1 MAKSKRPS
9 AKTGDTIDGDTI
21 DGDAIDGDAIEKP
34 VDQTAPPHASA
45 SKHSQTAPPPSGL
58 SSGPSSN
65 AGSLITF
72 AALALSVFAIGLASF
87 AIWQQRQNTADIAAL
102 MPASNSDTMESA
114 NITNLEPNNS
124 GPNNSGPSSSE
135 ESSSDLA
142 DRLTALESQLAADR
156 QSQQSAL
163 AGLQDQMATPAPPAA
178 DNSQNNDFGS
188 DAKADIAAI
197 RNDMDQR
204 FAALEAALANKA
216 LPAKA
221 GEDASDNADSQPA
234 AGTQPASTS
243 PQMTAPTGLL
253 VVSGLLADNLAGQP
267 LERWLS
273 LLQGLADRGANITG
287 LAPLQNAANPMPD
300 SPHQLLQKAYDLV
313 PQMTAALNHA
323 ADNAGFLEKT
333 GAKLGQLVQLRAI
346 GDGAGGNAAALGD
359 FETALA
365 LKDLGSAINAAGQ
378 WSGSDLP
385 SLDAWLAA
393 AKARQTL
400 DKAVNG
406 LVTDYL
412 ATAIDVQ

>member
-9 AKTGDTIDGDTI
+9 AKTGDTIDGD
-21 DGDAIDGDAIEKP
+21 AVEKS
-34 VDQTAPPHASA
+34 VDQTAPPHASK
-45 SKHSQTAPPPSGL
+45 SKHSQTASPQKAPMPS
-58 SSGPSSN
+58 

-72 AALALSVFAIGLASF
+72 STLVLSILAVGLASF
-87 AIWQQRQNTADIAAL
+87 AIWHQRQNTADIATL
-102 MPASNSDTMESA
+102 MPVRNGDAGESTDIA
-114 NITNLEPNNS
+114 N
-124 GPNNSGPSSSE
+124 
-135 ESSSDLA
+135 SDLA
-142 DRLTALESQLAADR
+142 DRLAALESQLAADR
-156 QSQQSAL
+156 QSQQAAL
-163 AGLQDQMATPAPPAA
+163 AALQDQMATPAPAA

-204 FAALEAALANKA
+204 FAALEAALANQA
-216 LPAKA
+216 LPVKA

-273 LLQGLADRGANITG
+273 LLQGLADHGANITG

-385 SLDAWLAA
+385 SLDAWLSA

-412 ATAIDVQ
+412 AAAIDVQ

>member
-1 MAKSKRPS
+1 M
-9 AKTGDTIDGDTI
+9 GDTIDGDTI
-21 DGDAIDGDAIEKP
+21 DGDAVEKP
-34 VDQTAPPHASA
+34 ADQTPPPHARK
-45 SKHSQTAPPPSGL
+45 SKHSQTASPQKAPMPS
-58 SSGPSSN
+58 

-72 AALALSVFAIGLASF
+72 ATLVLSILAVGLASF
-87 AIWQQRQNTADIAAL
+87 AIWQQRQNTANIAAL
-102 MPASNSDTMESA
+102 MPVSNGDAGESTDIA
-114 NITNLEPNNS
+114 N
-124 GPNNSGPSSSE
+124 
-135 ESSSDLA
+135 SDLA
-142 DRLTALESQLAADR
+142 DRLAALESQLAADR
-156 QSQQSAL
+156 QSQQAAL
-163 AGLQDQMATPAPPAA
+163 AALQDQMATPAPAA

-204 FAALEAALANKA
+204 FAALEAALANQA
-216 LPAKA
+216 LPVKA

-267 LERWLS
+267 LDRWLS

-333 GAKLGQLVQLRAI
+333 SAKLGQLVQLRAI

-365 LKDLGSAINAAGQ
+365 LKDLGSAIKAADQ

-385 SLDAWLAA
+385 SLDAWLSG

>member
-9 AKTGDTIDGDTI
+9 AKMGDTIDGDTI
-21 DGDAIDGDAIEKP
+21 DWDAVEKS
-34 VDQTAPPHASA
+34 VDQTAPPHASK
-45 SKHSQTAPPPSGL
+45 SKHSQTASPQKAPMPS
-58 SSGPSSN
+58 

-72 AALALSVFAIGLASF
+72 ATLVLSILAVGLASF

-102 MPASNSDTMESA
+102 MPVSNGDAGESTDIA
-114 NITNLEPNNS
+114 N
-124 GPNNSGPSSSE
+124 
-135 ESSSDLA
+135 SDLA
-142 DRLTALESQLAADR
+142 DRLAALENQLAADR

-163 AGLQDQMATPAPPAA
+163 AALQDPMATPAPAT

-188 DAKADIAAI
+188 NAKADIAAI

-204 FAALEAALANKA
+204 FAALEAALANQA

-234 AGTQPASTS
+234 AGTQPASTR

-300 SPHQLLQKAYDLV
+300 SQHQLLQKAYDLV
-313 PQMTAALNHA
+313 PQMTATLNHA

-365 LKDLGSAINAAGQ
+365 LKDLGSAIKAADQ

-385 SLDAWLAA
+385 SLDAWLSA

>member
-1 MAKSKRPS
+1 LAV
-9 AKTGDTIDGDTI
+9 GI
-21 DGDAIDGDAIEKP
+21 
-34 VDQTAPPHASA
+34 
-45 SKHSQTAPPPSGL
+45 
-58 SSGPSSN
+58 
-65 AGSLITF
+65 AG
-72 AALALSVFAIGLASF
+72 F

-102 MPASNSDTMESA
+102 MPASNSDAKELADIA
-114 NITNLEPNNS
+114 N
-124 GPNNSGPSSSE
+124 
-135 ESSSDLA
+135 SDLA
-142 DRLTALESQLAADR
+142 ERLAALESQLAADR
-156 QSQQSAL
+156 QSQQAAL
-163 AGLQDQMATPAPPAA
+163 AGLQDQMAAPSTPPA

-188 DAKADIAAI
+188 DAKADIATI

-204 FAALEAALANKA
+204 FAALEAALAKQAPPLKA
-216 LPAKA
+216 SE
-221 GEDASDNADSQPA
+221 GASDNANSLPA
-234 AGTQPASTS
+234 ADTQPVSTGK
-243 PQMTAPTGLL
+243 QMTAPAGLL

-267 LERWLS
+267 LDRWLS

-300 SPHQLLQKAYDLV
+300 SQHQLLQKAYDLV

-333 GAKLGQLVQLRAI
+333 SAKLGQLVQLRAI
-346 GDGAGGNAAALGD
+346 GDDAGGNAAALGD

-365 LKDLGSAINAAGQ
+365 LKDLGSAIKAAGQ

-393 AKARQTL
+393 AKARQAL

-412 ATAIDVQ
+412 ATAIEIQ

>member
-114 NITNLEPNNS
+114 NITNLE
-124 GPNNSGPSSSE
+124 PNNSGPSSSE

-300 SPHQLLQKAYDLV
+300 SPHQLLKMAYDLV

>member
-9 AKTGDTIDGDTI
+9 AKTGDT
-21 DGDAIDGDAIEKP
+21 IDGDAIEKP

-124 GPNNSGPSSSE
+124 GPSSSE

-163 AGLQDQMATPAPPAA
+163 AGLQDQMATPPPAA

-204 FAALEAALANKA
+204 FAALEAALANQA
-216 LPAKA
+216 LPVKA

-385 SLDAWLAA
+385 SLDAWLSA

>member
-1 MAKSKRPS
+1 
-9 AKTGDTIDGDTI
+9 
-21 DGDAIDGDAIEKP
+21 
-34 VDQTAPPHASA
+34 
-45 SKHSQTAPPPSGL
+45 
-58 SSGPSSN
+58 
-65 AGSLITF
+65 
-72 AALALSVFAIGLASF
+72 LALSVFAIGLAGF

-102 MPASNSDTMESA
+102 MPASNSDAMESA
-114 NITNLEPNNS
+114 NITNME
-124 GPNNSGPSSSE
+124 PNNSGPSSSE

-142 DRLTALESQLAADR
+142 DRLAALESQLAADR

-163 AGLQDQMATPAPPAA
+163 AALQDQMATPPPAA
-178 DNSQNNDFGS
+178 NNSQKNDFGS

-204 FAALEAALANKA
+204 FAALEAALANQA
-216 LPAKA
+216 LPVKA
-221 GEDASDNADSQPA
+221 GEGASDNADSQPA
-234 AGTQPASTS
+234 GGTQPASTS

-253 VVSGLLADNLAGQP
+253 VVSGLLADNLVGQP

-287 LAPLQNAANPMPD
+287 LAPLQKAANPMPD
-300 SPHQLLQKAYDLV
+300 SQHQLLQKAYDLV

-333 GAKLGQLVQLRAI
+333 GAKLGQLVQLREI
-346 GDGAGGNAAALGD
+346 GDGAAGNAAALGD

-365 LKDLGSAINAAGQ
+365 LKDLRSAIKAADQ

-412 ATAIDVQ
+412 ATAIDFQ

>member
-9 AKTGDTIDGDTI
+9 AKTGDTIDGDT
-21 DGDAIDGDAIEKP
+21 IDGDAIEKP

-124 GPNNSGPSSSE
+124 GPSSSE

-204 FAALEAALANKA
+204 FAALEAALANQA
-216 LPAKA
+216 LPVKA

-300 SPHQLLQKAYDLV
+300 SPHQLLQMAYDLV

>member
-9 AKTGDTIDGDTI
+9 AKTGDTIDGDAI

-124 GPNNSGPSSSE
+124 GPSSSE

-156 QSQQSAL
+156 HQQSAL

>member
-21 DGDAIDGDAIEKP
+21 DGDAVEKS

-45 SKHSQTAPPPSGL
+45 SKHNQTAPPPSGF
-58 SSGPSSN
+58 SSGHSSN

-72 AALALSVFAIGLASF
+72 AALALSILAVGLAGF
-87 AIWQQRQNTADIAAL
+87 AVWQQRQNTADIVAL
-102 MPASNSDTMESA
+102 MPVSNSDAMESA
-114 NITNLEPNNS
+114 NIRNLE
-124 GPNNSGPSSSE
+124 PNNSGPSSSE

-163 AGLQDQMATPAPPAA
+163 AGLQDQMATPPPAA

-204 FAALEAALANKA
+204 FAALEAALANQA
-216 LPAKA
+216 LPVKA

-273 LLQGLADRGANITG
+273 LLQGLADHGANITG

-300 SPHQLLQKAYDLV
+300 SPHQLLQMAYDLV

-385 SLDAWLAA
+385 SLDAWLSA

>member
-1 MAKSKRPS
+1 MRLKNPQTKRRRRMP
-9 AKTGDTIDGDTI
+9 AHQNIAT
-21 DGDAIDGDAIEKP
+21 
-34 VDQTAPPHASA
+34 PHRR
-45 SKHSQTAPPPSGL
+45 L
-58 SSGPSSN
+58 VVPSSN

-72 AALALSVFAIGLASF
+72 AALALSIFAVGLAGF

-102 MPASNSDTMESA
+102 MPVSNSDA
-114 NITNLEPNNS
+114 GIGNLQIWADNS
-124 GPNNSGPSSSE
+124 GSGIQ
-135 ESSSDLA
+135 DLA
-142 DRLTALESQLAADR
+142 NRLAALESQLAADR

-163 AGLQDQMATPAPPAA
+163 AALQDQMAAPSSPPA

-188 DAKADIAAI
+188 DAKADIATI

-204 FAALEAALANKA
+204 FAALEAALANQAPPLKA
-216 LPAKA
+216 SE
-221 GEDASDNADSQPA
+221 GASDNANSLPA
-234 AGTQPASTS
+234 ADTQPVSTGK
-243 PQMTAPTGLL
+243 QMTAPAGLL

-267 LERWLS
+267 LDRWLS

-300 SPHQLLQKAYDLV
+300 SQHQLLQKAYDLV

-346 GDGAGGNAAALGD
+346 GDDAGGNAAALGD

-365 LKDLGSAINAAGQ
+365 LKDLGSAIKAAGQ

-393 AKARQTL
+393 AKARQAL

-412 ATAIDVQ
+412 ATAIEIQ

>member
-1 MAKSKRPS
+1 
-9 AKTGDTIDGDTI
+9 
-21 DGDAIDGDAIEKP
+21 
-34 VDQTAPPHASA
+34 
-45 SKHSQTAPPPSGL
+45 
-58 SSGPSSN
+58 
-65 AGSLITF
+65 
-72 AALALSVFAIGLASF
+72 LSVFAIGLASF

-102 MPASNSDTMESA
+102 MPVSNSDAGESA

-124 GPNNSGPSSSE
+124 RPRSSE
-135 ESSSDLA
+135 ESNSDLA
-142 DRLTALESQLAADR
+142 DWLAALESQLAADR

-163 AGLQDQMATPAPPAA
+163 AALQDQMATPPPAA
-178 DNSQNNDFGS
+178 DNGQNNDFGS
-188 DAKADIAAI
+188 DARADIAAI

-204 FAALEAALANKA
+204 FAALEAALANQA

-221 GEDASDNADSQPA
+221 GEDGSDNADSQPA

-243 PQMTAPTGLL
+243 PQMTTPTGLL
-253 VVSGLLADNLAGQP
+253 FVSGLLADNLAGQP

-300 SPHQLLQKAYDLV
+300 SQHQLLQKAYDLV

-323 ADNAGFLEKT
+323 DDNAGFLEKI
-333 GAKLGQLVQLRAI
+333 GAKLGQLFQLRAI
-346 GDGAGGNAAALGD
+346 GDGAAGNAAALGD

-365 LKDLGSAINAAGQ
+365 LKDLGSAIKAADQ

-385 SLDAWLAA
+385 SLDAWLSA

-400 DKAVNG
+400 DRAVNG

>member
-9 AKTGDTIDGDTI
+9 AKTGDT
-21 DGDAIDGDAIEKP
+21 IDGDAIEKP

-102 MPASNSDTMESA
+102 TPASNSDTMESA

-188 DAKADIAAI
+188 NAKADIAAI

-204 FAALEAALANKA
+204 FAALEAALANQA
-216 LPAKA
+216 LPVNA
-221 GEDASDNADSQPA
+221 GEDAIDNADSQPA

-253 VVSGLLADNLAGQP
+253 VVSGLLADNLAGRP

-333 GAKLGQLVQLRAI
+333 GAKLGQLVQLWAI

-378 WSGSDLP
+378 WSVSDLP

>member
-1 MAKSKRPS
+1 MAKSKQPS
-9 AKTGDTIDGDTI
+9 AKTGDTIDSDTI
-21 DGDAIDGDAIEKP
+21 DGDAVEKS
-34 VDQTAPPHASA
+34 VDQTAPPHASK
-45 SKHSQTAPPPSGL
+45 SKHSQTSSPQKAPMPS
-58 SSGPSSN
+58 

-72 AALALSVFAIGLASF
+72 TALALSVFAIGLASF

-102 MPASNSDTMESA
+102 MPASNSDAMESA
-114 NITNLEPNNS
+114 NITNF

-135 ESSSDLA
+135 ESRSDLA
-142 DRLTALESQLAADR
+142 DRLATLESQLAADR

-163 AGLQDQMATPAPPAA
+163 AALQDQMATPPPAA
-178 DNSQNNDFGS
+178 NNSQKNDFGS

-204 FAALEAALANKA
+204 FAALEAALANQA
-216 LPAKA
+216 LPVKA

-273 LLQGLADRGANITG
+273 LLQGLADHGANITG

-300 SPHQLLQKAYDLV
+300 SPHQLLQMAYDLV

-385 SLDAWLAA
+385 SLDAWLSA

>member
-1 MAKSKRPS
+1 M
-9 AKTGDTIDGDTI
+9 GDTI
-21 DGDAIDGDAIEKP
+21 DGDAVEKP
-34 VDQTAPPHASA
+34 ARQTAPPHASA
-45 SKHSQTAPPPSGL
+45 SKDSQTEPSPR
-58 SSGPSSN
+58 GPSSS
-65 AGSLITF
+65 AGSLIAL
-72 AALALSVFAIGLASF
+72 AALALSVFAVGLASF

-102 MPASNSDTMESA
+102 MPVSNSDAGELADIA
-114 NITNLEPNNS
+114 N
-124 GPNNSGPSSSE
+124 
-135 ESSSDLA
+135 SDLV
-142 DRLTALESQLAADR
+142 DRLAALESQLATDR

-163 AGLQDQMATPAPPAA
+163 AALQDQMAAPSPPPT

-188 DAKADIAAI
+188 DAKADIATI

-204 FAALEAALANKA
+204 FAALEAALANQA
-216 LPAKA
+216 LPVKA
-221 GEDASDNADSQPA
+221 GEDASDNADSLPA
-234 AGTQPASTS
+234 ADTQPANASK
-243 PQMTAPTGLL
+243 QMTAPTGLL
-253 VVSGLLADNLAGQP
+253 IVSGLLADNLAGQP
-267 LERWLS
+267 LDRWLS

-333 GAKLGQLVQLRAI
+333 GAKLGQLVQLREI
-346 GDGAGGNAAALGD
+346 GDGAGGNAAALDD

-406 LVTDYL
+406 LVTGYL

>member
-1 MAKSKRPS
+1 M
-9 AKTGDTIDGDTI
+9 GDTI
-21 DGDAIDGDAIEKP
+21 DGDAVEKP
-34 VDQTAPPHASA
+34 ADQTAPPHASA
-45 SKHSQTAPPPSGL
+45 SKHSQTASPQKASMPS
-58 SSGPSSN
+58 

-72 AALALSVFAIGLASF
+72 AALALSILAVGLASF

-102 MPASNSDTMESA
+102 MPVSNSDAGDSTDIA
-114 NITNLEPNNS
+114 N
-124 GPNNSGPSSSE
+124 
-135 ESSSDLA
+135 SDLA
-142 DRLTALESQLAADR
+142 DRLAALESQLAADR

-163 AGLQDQMATPAPPAA
+163 AALQDQMATPAPAA

-204 FAALEAALANKA
+204 FAALEAALANQA
-216 LPAKA
+216 LPVKA

-300 SPHQLLQKAYDLV
+300 SQHQLLQKAYDLV

-365 LKDLGSAINAAGQ
+365 LKDLGSAIKAADQ

-385 SLDAWLAA
+385 SLDAWLSA